1 MTQDKAVKEMTRE
14 EFLNDYGDV
23 KVRFSSYY
31 KFTFGYSA
39 SLPNGNLLSV
49 SCGGTA
55 DGIYRWDVTADGE
68 MTAREVDPYC
78 GCVIRD
84 GEVVCSFY
92 GY

>member
-1 MTQDKAVKEMTRE
+1 MTSEEITRE

-23 KVRFSSYY
+23 KVRFNSYY
-31 KFTFGYSA
+31 KFAFRYSA

-49 SCGGTA
+49 SCGGNA
-55 DGIYRWDVTADGE
+55 DDIYKLNVTADGE
-68 MTAREVDPYC
+68 MTAREIDPYS

-92 GY
+92 DY